1 MTIITKKQSSIS
13 VLVIAFATIMIA
25 GTIASNS
32 ADDSAFA
39 SRNHHH
45 SGHHQH
51 HHSGHHQHHHSGHH
65 NNKSFNINQ
74 QIDQSSSQ
82 HQNSFCLSAGAFSP
96 VSASC
101 NNTAASTNVNTGG
114 NGAASDNSDN
124 SGTNQQ
130 IYQLAYI
137 SELPLTDSFSY

>member
-13 VLVIAFATIMIA
+13 LLVVAFATIMIA
-25 GTIASNS
+25 GTIAANS

-39 SRNHHH
+39 SRNHQHF
-45 SGHHQH
+45 GHHN
-51 HHSGHHQHHHSGHH
+51 HHSGHH
-65 NNKSFNINQ
+65 NPHRSTPHQ

-101 NNTAASTNVNTGG
+101 NNIASSTNVNTGG
-114 NGAASDNSDN
+114 NGAVSDQSD
-124 SGTNQQ
+124 
-130 IYQLAYI
+130 
-137 SELPLTDSFSY
+137 